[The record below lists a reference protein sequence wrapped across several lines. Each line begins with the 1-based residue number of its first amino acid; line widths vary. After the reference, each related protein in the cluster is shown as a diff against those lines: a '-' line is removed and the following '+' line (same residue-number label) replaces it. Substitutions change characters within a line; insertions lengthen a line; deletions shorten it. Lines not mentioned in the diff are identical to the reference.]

1 MQRLSKKISNIIYRF
16 IYNNKKGERTL
27 VAISLIISALLV
39 IIDQLIKIIID
50 LWLVPQGEVVVIDGL
65 FSLAYVENTG
75 AAWGALE
82 GKRWFLI
89 VIAALAIAVIIYML
103 SKGKIKGVC
112 YKVATVMLL
121 AGGLGNLIDRVF
133 RGYVIDYIR
142 TLFIEFPVYNFAD
155 ILITIGA
162 VFLVIKLIQE
172 LFIEFK
178 ADRAK
183 KRALSEKSEDINDG
197 EDPITYGDNDE
208 VEL

>member
-1 MQRLSKKISNIIYRF
+1 MV
-16 IYNNKKGERTL
+16 T
-27 VAISLIISALLV
+27 VSLIIAALLV
-39 IIDQLIKIIID
+39 IVDQLIKIIID

-82 GKRWFLI
+82 GKRWLLV
-89 VIAALAIAVIIYML
+89 VIAAVAVAVIIYML

-121 AGGLGNLIDRVF
+121 AGGIGNLIDRVF

-142 TLFIEFPVYNFAD
+142 TLFIDFPVYNFAD
-155 ILITIGA
+155 ILITVGA
-162 VFLVIKLIQE
+162 VFLIVKLVQE
-172 LFIEFK
+172 LIVEFR

-183 KRALSEKSEDINDG
+183 KNNQSDCEDINDG
-197 EDPITYGDNDE
+197 DDPITYGDNDE

>member
-1 MQRLSKKISNIIYRF
+1 
-16 IYNNKKGERTL
+16 
-27 VAISLIISALLV
+27 
-39 IIDQLIKIIID
+39 
-50 LWLVPQGEVVVIDGL
+50 VPKGEVVVIDGL

-82 GKRWFLI
+82 GRRWFLVI
-89 VIAALAIAVIIYML
+89 IAALAIAVIIYML
-103 SKGKIKGVC
+103 SKGKINGVC
-112 YKVATVMLL
+112 YKTATVMLL

-142 TLFIEFPVYNFAD
+142 TLFIDFPVYNFAD
-155 ILITIGA
+155 ILITVGA
-162 VFLVIKLIQE
+162 GFLVIKLIEE
-172 LFIEFK
+172 LINEFR

-183 KRALSEKSEDINDG
+183 KRAATKESEDINDG

>member
-1 MQRLSKKISNIIYRF
+1 M
-16 IYNNKKGERTL
+16 
-27 VAISLIISALLV
+27 VAVSLIISMLLV
-39 IIDQLIKIIID
+39 VVDQLIKIIID

-82 GKRWFLI
+82 GKRWFLV
-89 VIAALAIAVIIYML
+89 VIAALAIAIIIYML

-142 TLFIEFPVYNFAD
+142 TLFIDFPVYNFAD
-155 ILITIGA
+155 ILITVGA
-162 VFLVIKLIQE
+162 VFLVIKLVQE
-172 LFIEFK
+172 LIIEFK

-183 KRALSEKSEDINDG
+183 KRAALEKPEDVNDG
-197 EDPITYGDNDE
+197 EDPITYGDNNE

>member
-1 MQRLSKKISNIIYRF
+1 M
-16 IYNNKKGERTL
+16 
-27 VAISLIISALLV
+27 VAICLIISALLV
-39 IIDQLIKIIID
+39 IVDQLIKIIID
-50 LWLVPQGEVVVIDGL
+50 LWLVPQGEVVVIDGI

-82 GKRWFLI
+82 GRRWFLVI
-89 VIAALAIAVIIYML
+89 IAALAISAIVYML

-112 YKVATVMLL
+112 YKTATVMLL

-142 TLFIEFPVYNFAD
+142 TLFVDFPVYNFAD
-155 ILITIGA
+155 ILITVGA
-162 VFLVIKLIQE
+162 AFLIIKLVQE
-172 LFIEFK
+172 LVIEFK

-183 KRALSEKSEDINDG
+183 KQEILDQEKEDAEDINDG
-197 EDPITYGDNDE
+197 EDPITYGDNNE

>member
-1 MQRLSKKISNIIYRF
+1 M
-16 IYNNKKGERTL
+16 
-27 VAISLIISALLV
+27 VAVSLIIAALLV
-39 IIDQLIKIIID
+39 IVDQLIKIIID

-82 GKRWFLI
+82 GKRWFLAI
-89 VIAALAIAVIIYML
+89 VAALAIIVIVYML
-103 SKGKIKGVC
+103 SKGKINGFC

-142 TLFIEFPVYNFAD
+142 TLFIDFPVYNFAD
-155 ILITIGA
+155 ILITVGA
-162 VFLVIKLIQE
+162 FFLIIKLVSE
-172 LFIEFK
+172 LFAEFR

-183 KRALSEKSEDINDG
+183 KRMTQSDEDVNDG

-208 VEL
+208 VEF

>member
-1 MQRLSKKISNIIYRF
+1 MAA
-16 IYNNKKGERTL
+16 
-27 VAISLIISALLV
+27 VSLIIAALLV
-39 IIDQLIKIIID
+39 IVDQLIKIIID

-82 GKRWFLI
+82 GKRWFLVI
-89 VIAALAIAVIIYML
+89 IAALAVSVIIYML

-142 TLFIEFPVYNFAD
+142 TLFIDFPVYNFAD
-155 ILITIGA
+155 ILITVGSA
-162 VFLVIKLIQE
+162 FLVVKLVQE

-183 KRALSEKSEDINDG
+183 KREALEETEDINDG
-197 EDPITYGDNDE
+197 EDPITYGDNNE